1 MVARPPVIVAGL
13 GVVLRAG
20 VLAWMEGCCTS
31 SPDRVSSPS
40 REPAP
45 EGSVEAQHW
54 ELVAIWAQMAT
65 AVSAEVVHG

>member
-1 MVARPPVIVAGL
+1 VVARPPVIVVGL

-20 VLAWMEGCCTS
+20 VRAWMEVCRTS
-31 SPDRVSSPS
+31 SPDRAAAPP
-40 REPAP
+40 RDPAP